1 MFAICAVSCYNTENK
16 FLFDTIL
23 KRKAKRRMGMSDLSK
38 NQKAILE
45 YLVDSIASGMT
56 PTVREIGKAV
66 GLSSTSSV
74 QMNLNVLEKEGYIE
88 RDPMLKRSIRISG
101 QVKGVH
107 QVPLLGLVTAGL
119 PILAT
124 QQYDEYVPYSGKI
137 SKDKPVF
144 ALNVRGDS
152 MINAGILDG
161 DIIYAESTPTAEN
174 GDIVVA
180 RIDDEATVKRFYKED
195 GHYRLQPENDAFEPI
210 IVDEVAI
217 IGKVVGLYR
226 DNIK

>member
-1 MFAICAVSCYNTENK
+1 
-16 FLFDTIL
+16 
-23 KRKAKRRMGMSDLSK
+23 MGMSDLSK

-45 YLVDSIASGMT
+45 YLIDSIGSGTT

-101 QVKGVH
+101 QAKGVH

-226 DNIK
+226 ENIK